1 MCLPRRNE
9 RQSTF
14 LEDVWSSSWSMP
26 LVRGSWAAFDGIAD
40 WIGADMAKGL
50 EGVGALGTGSDGMRK
65 CFERGCWMIRAS
77 RSLLPHHQGQGRE
90 SLVRGRAS
98 STWVRGRD
106 SSRRC
111 SEETVEVVVES
122 GKVGCPGG
130 LGATEITS
138 RRCGWEKCCLL
149 CANTENSIQL
159 RGCWR
164 RTTAVECCGLTRVAE
179 VLLVTFLKSKAIL

>member
-1 MCLPRRNE
+1 
-9 RQSTF
+9 
-14 LEDVWSSSWSMP
+14 MP

-130 LGATEITS
+130 LGCHGNNQLKMWMGEMLFTLRQYGELDSAEGVLEENNSSGMLWTDT
-138 RRCGWEKCCLL
+138 RC
-149 CANTENSIQL
+149 
-159 RGCWR
+159 
-164 RTTAVECCGLTRVAE
+164 
-179 VLLVTFLKSKAIL
+179 